1 MVRGVWHGL
10 CTMPSEQ
17 LKFNIMT
24 QSIKDELALTE
35 QEQRVISQFLSAQLR
50 TLATE
55 KRVGNRHYNNDEIVN
70 DIAVAIR
77 SMAET
82 IWE

>member
-1 MVRGVWHGL
+1 
-10 CTMPSEQ
+10 MPSEQ

-24 QSIKDELALTE
+24 QSIKEQLKLTE
-35 QEQRVISQFLSAQLR
+35 KQQQLISQFLSAQLS
-50 TLATE
+50 TLNTE
-55 KRVGNRHYNNDEIVN
+55 RRVGNRHYNNDEIVN
-70 DIAVAIR
+70 DIERAIR

>member
-1 MVRGVWHGL
+1 
-10 CTMPSEQ
+10 MPSEQ
-17 LKFNIMT
+17 LKFNIMK

-35 QEQRVISQFLSAQLR
+35 QEQRVISQFLSAQLS
-50 TLATE
+50 TLNTE
-55 KRVGNRHYNNDEIVN
+55 KRVGNRHYNNDQIVK
-70 DIAVAIR
+70 DIERAIR

>member
-1 MVRGVWHGL
+1 
-10 CTMPSEQ
+10 
-17 LKFNIMT
+17 MT

>member
-1 MVRGVWHGL
+1 
-10 CTMPSEQ
+10 MPSEQ

-55 KRVGNRHYNNDEIVN
+55 KRVGNRHYNNDQIVK
-70 DIAVAIR
+70 DIERAIR

>member
-1 MVRGVWHGL
+1 
-10 CTMPSEQ
+10 MPSEQ

-35 QEQRVISQFLSAQLR
+35 QEQRVISQFLSAQLS
-50 TLATE
+50 TLNTE
-55 KRVGNRHYNNDEIVN
+55 RRVGNRHYNNDEIVN
-70 DIAVAIR
+70 DIERAIR

>member
-1 MVRGVWHGL
+1 
-10 CTMPSEQ
+10 
-17 LKFNIMT
+17 MT

-70 DIAVAIR
+70 DIERAIR

>member
-1 MVRGVWHGL
+1 
-10 CTMPSEQ
+10 MPSEQ

-24 QSIKDELALTE
+24 QSIKDELNLTE
-35 QEQRVISQFLSAQLR
+35 KQQMLISQFLGAQLS
-50 TLATE
+50 TLNTE

-70 DIAVAIR
+70 DIERAIR

>member
-1 MVRGVWHGL
+1 
-10 CTMPSEQ
+10 
-17 LKFNIMT
+17 MT

-35 QEQRVISQFLSAQLR
+35 QEQRVISQFLSVQLR

-70 DIAVAIR
+70 DIERAIR
-77 SMAET
+77 SMSET

>member
-1 MVRGVWHGL
+1 
-10 CTMPSEQ
+10 
-17 LKFNIMT
+17 MT

-55 KRVGNRHYNNDEIVN
+55 KRVGNRHYNNDQIVK
-70 DIAVAIR
+70 DIERAIR

>member
-1 MVRGVWHGL
+1 
-10 CTMPSEQ
+10 MPSEQ

-35 QEQRVISQFLSAQLR
+35 QEQRVISQFLSAQLS
-50 TLATE
+50 TLNTE
-55 KRVGNRHYNNDEIVN
+55 RRVGNRHYSNDKIAN

>member
-1 MVRGVWHGL
+1 
-10 CTMPSEQ
+10 MPSEQ

-70 DIAVAIR
+70 DIERAIR
-77 SMAET
+77 SMSET

>member
-1 MVRGVWHGL
+1 
-10 CTMPSEQ
+10 
-17 LKFNIMT
+17 MT

-70 DIAVAIR
+70 DIERAIR
-77 SMAET
+77 SMSET